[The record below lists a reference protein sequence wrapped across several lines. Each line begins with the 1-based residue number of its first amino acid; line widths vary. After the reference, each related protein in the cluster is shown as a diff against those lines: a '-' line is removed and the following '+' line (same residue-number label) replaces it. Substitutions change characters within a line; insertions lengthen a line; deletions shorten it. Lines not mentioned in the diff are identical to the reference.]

1 MDVRCGGMRM
11 KKDLAVGERSG
22 WVDTV
27 VMRFYGGGL
36 NEEGWD

>member
-1 MDVRCGGMRM
+1 M
-11 KKDLAVGERSG
+11 KKDWAVRGRSR

-27 VMRFYGGGL
+27 VMRFDGGGL